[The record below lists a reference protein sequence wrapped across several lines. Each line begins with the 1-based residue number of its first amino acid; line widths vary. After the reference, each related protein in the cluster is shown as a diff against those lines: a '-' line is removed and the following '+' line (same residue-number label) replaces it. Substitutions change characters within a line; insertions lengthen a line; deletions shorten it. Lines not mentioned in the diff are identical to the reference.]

1 MVVEA
6 NPIVENRSDGK
17 YLVIS
22 DYKLREIKSLGA
34 LESFLTFFDFSLLI
48 SSGKC
53 SRYGYITFYWIEK
66 ILGL

>member
-22 DYKLREIKSLGA
+22 DYKLREIKSMSALGP
-34 LESFLTFFDFSLLI
+34 LLTCFNV
-48 SSGKC
+48 
-53 SRYGYITFYWIEK
+53 Y
-66 ILGL
+66 